1 MNTTLIPV
9 RYNTN
14 RNVATQRLVENNI
27 IVNLEN
33 KDDIKSNIDHYLFNE
48 FYTYVLVKFNNTMY
62 ICVNVELGNI
72 IFVSLEETSKF
83 LELQL
88 LI

>member
-14 RNVATQRLVENNI
+14 RNVETNRLVENNI
-27 IVNLEN
+27 VVNLEN
-33 KDDIKSNIDHYLFNE
+33 KDEIKSNIDHYLFNE

-62 ICVNVELGNI
+62 ICEPISVENREYSRRTINWHPYADKL
-72 IFVSLEETSKF
+72 K
-83 LELQL
+83 
-88 LI
+88 

>member
-14 RNVATQRLVENNI
+14 RNVAVNRLVENNI
-27 IVNLEN
+27 VVNLEN

-48 FYTYVLVKFNNTMY
+48 FYIYVLVKFNNTMY
-62 ICVNVELGNI
+62 ICEPISIENREYSRRTINWHPYADKL
-72 IFVSLEETSKF
+72 K
-83 LELQL
+83 
-88 LI
+88 